1 MRLFLFILFLALTL
15 SANAQS
21 AYILVLGTVQ
31 DGGYPHLGCKK
42 ECCEKAWKN
51 TGNKQH
57 IVSLALVDS
66 QSHKWLLFEATPDM
80 KEQLQLFKTLT
91 KGKYNYLPDGIFL
104 THAHIGHY
112 TGLMQL
118 GREVMGVKDVQVYAM
133 PKMKTYLENNGPWS
147 QLVSLHNIIISP
159 LNNETNVIP
168 ASGISI
174 TPFIVPHRDEYSETV
189 GYKINTSNKRYLFI
203 PDIDKWQ
210 KWNKDIITEVKKADY
225 AFVDATFLSDAE
237 LPGRRMD
244 EVPHPFVKETMA
256 LFSSQPDDVK
266 SRIHFIHINHTN
278 PLLWSKPIQD
288 SIRKLHYNIAIQG
301 NAY

>member
-42 ECCEKAWKN
+42 QCCEKAWKN
-51 TGNKQH
+51 KGGKQH

-66 QSHKWLLFEATPDM
+66 QSHRWWLFEATPDI

-91 KGKYNYLPDGIFL
+91 KGKYNYLPTGIFL

-118 GREVMGVKDVQVYAM
+118 GREVMGTKDVTVYAM
-133 PKMKTYLENNGPWS
+133 PKMKTYLKTNGPWS
-147 QLVSLHNIIISP
+147 QLVSLHNIIINP
-159 LNNETNVIP
+159 LNNEANLIP
-168 ASGISI
+168 ASSITI

-189 GYKINTSNKRYLFI
+189 GYKINTTSKRYCLYPI
-203 PDIDKWQ
+203 SINGKSGARILLQ
-210 KWNKDIITEVKKADY
+210 K
-225 AFVDATFLSDAE
+225 
-237 LPGRRMD
+237 
-244 EVPHPFVKETMA
+244 
-256 LFSSQPDDVK
+256 
-266 SRIHFIHINHTN
+266 
-278 PLLWSKPIQD
+278 
-288 SIRKLHYNIAIQG
+288 
-301 NAY
+301 